1 MTTSSTIPSDS
12 PESPK
17 VQTPAW
23 VAENKATGEKT
34 VWKFDSTAKQTEL
47 EGKVSYN
54 SFNSIF
60 FRFDSIYVELTDDF
74 QNLKNREYE
83 FTNQENYVSVNGK
96 LKQNESVWKNTIKAN
111 DTVLNII
118 QKGYRL
124 PFLGPQTQ
132 LDSVIISLQ

>member
-1 MTTSSTIPSDS
+1 MDS
-12 PESPK
+12 
-17 VQTPAW
+17 
-23 VAENKATGEKT
+23 NI
-34 VWKFDSTAKQTEL
+34 EL
-47 EGKVSYN
+47 V
-54 SFNSIF
+54 
-60 FRFDSIYVELTDDF
+60 DDF

-111 DTVLNII
+111 DTVLDII